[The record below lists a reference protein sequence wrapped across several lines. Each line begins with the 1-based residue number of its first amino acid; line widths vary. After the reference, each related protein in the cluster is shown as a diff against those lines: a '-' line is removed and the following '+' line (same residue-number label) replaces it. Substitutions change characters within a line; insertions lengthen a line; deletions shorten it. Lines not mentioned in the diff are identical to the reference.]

1 MVPSS
6 LMADTAT
13 SSHPRIPH
21 AENPARIVWAL
32 AWPAVALN
40 SLQVVNTLLD
50 RFFVGHLPESSLTAL
65 GGATSVMFL
74 MFSLAMAL
82 ATGATAIVARAFGAG
97 DQAEFR
103 AASRQAFGMAWMGG
117 LLICAITV
125 VLSGPIASLLLKQ
138 DNGEAIRH
146 MGKFLLAYGL
156 GLPAIFVIQTLAGSL
171 RGIGD
176 TKSPMVISGLQIL
189 LHITLNCFLIFPSRE
204 VAGVWIPGADMGI
217 VGAATALS
225 ASAWVSAIIYVI
237 YSGRTPLGQA
247 SLLRL
252 PNPDWMRRILRVAVP
267 AATMAILRVL
277 SLSTFTFLLNYVPN
291 SRTAIAALPIAFGI
305 ESVMFMPSFGLAMAA
320 SALVGQSL
328 GMKDSARAERLAWTA
343 SHHGALVTLA
353 LSVPIY
359 IFAPNICGAIL
370 ADKTALISETVVFLR
385 WLCCTEVLFAY
396 AMVIVG
402 AMQGAGDTTRPL
414 IISVVALWGMR
425 VPLAYI
431 LAILA
436 GLGSLGAWISM
447 ALTQGVQGVL
457 CLIAFK
463 QGKWKTKKV

>member
-1 MVPSS
+1 MAEAAASPSVNPS
-6 LMADTAT
+6 LALE
-13 SSHPRIPH
+13 H
-21 AENPARIVWAL
+21 PARTVWAL

-50 RFFVGHLPESSLTAL
+50 RFFVGHLHEAALTAL

-97 DQAEFR
+97 NDSEFR
-103 AASRQAFGMAWMGG
+103 EASRQAFGMAWMGG
-117 LLICAITV
+117 ILIGVITIALSPLLSHLMLDA
-125 VLSGPIASLLLKQ
+125 K
-138 DNGEAIRH
+138 NHEAIGH
-146 MGKFLLAYGL
+146 MSRFLVAYGL
-156 GLPAIFVIQTLAGSL
+156 GLPPIFVIQTLAGSL

-176 TKSPMVISGLQIL
+176 TKSPMVISGIQIL
-189 LHITLNCFLIFPSRE
+189 LHITLNCVLIFPPRMLF
-204 VAGVWIPGADMGI
+204 GVMIPGANMGI

-225 ASAWVSAIIYVI
+225 TSAWVSATIYVI

-252 PNPDWMRRILRVAVP
+252 PNPDWIRRILRVAIP
-267 AATMAILRVL
+267 AATMAVLRVL

-291 SRTAIAALPIAFGI
+291 GSTAIAALPVAFGV
-305 ESVMFMPSFGLAMAA
+305 ESVMFMPSFGLAVAA

-328 GMKDSARAERLAWTA
+328 GMKDTHRAERLAWVA
-343 SHHGALVTLA
+343 SHYGAFVTLC
-353 LSVPIY
+353 LSLPIFY
-359 IFAPNICGAIL
+359 FAPQICATIL
-370 ADKTALISETVVFLR
+370 ADKPNLIAETATLLR
-385 WLCCTEVLFAY
+385 WLASTEVLFAY

-402 AMQGAGDTTRPL
+402 AMQGAGDTVRPL
-414 IISVVALWGMR
+414 WISITALWGLR

-431 LAILA
+431 LAIVV
-436 GLGSLGAWISM
+436 GLGARGAWISM
-447 ALTQGVQGVL
+447 SLTQGVQGVL
-457 CLIAFK
+457 CLIAFR